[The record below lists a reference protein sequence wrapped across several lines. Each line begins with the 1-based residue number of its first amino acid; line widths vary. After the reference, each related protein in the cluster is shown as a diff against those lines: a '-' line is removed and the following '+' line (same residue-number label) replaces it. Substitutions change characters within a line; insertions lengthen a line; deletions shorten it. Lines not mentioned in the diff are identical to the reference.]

1 MDTRLPEEFTAALNN
16 APMSSIPA
24 RYGSAVE
31 RGASDQQQAIPR
43 AAAGRA
49 RYKLPETILDDA
61 ISLAAFL
68 LIFFGGM
75 FVAWGLS

>member
-31 RGASDQQQAIPR
+31 RGASDPQQAIPR
-43 AAAGRA
+43 AAGRA